1 MALGTGTR
9 GPEVNKGVDA
19 GAMTITPGY
28 ADTVGSHKIQPQ
40 RRDPLGHG
48 GGIEER
54 SPRHLLE
61 TLGAG
66 AREAEQ
72 AGRIAGLMPLTLF
85 SRPLDPDSARFPN
98 DPDGYG
104 SDCVIGH
111 HTLSLATRLC

>member
-1 MALGTGTR
+1 M
-9 GPEVNKGVDA
+9 NKGIDA

-28 ADTVGSHKIQPQ
+28 ADAVGPHEIQPQ
-40 RRDPLGHG
+40 RRDSLGHR

-72 AGRIAGLMPLTLF
+72 AGRIAGLMRLPPL
-85 SRPLDPDSARFPN
+85 SCPLHPDSVRFPN
-98 DPDGYG
+98 DPGGYG
-104 SDCVIGH
+104 SGCVIGH
-111 HTLSLATRLC
+111 DTLSLATRLC